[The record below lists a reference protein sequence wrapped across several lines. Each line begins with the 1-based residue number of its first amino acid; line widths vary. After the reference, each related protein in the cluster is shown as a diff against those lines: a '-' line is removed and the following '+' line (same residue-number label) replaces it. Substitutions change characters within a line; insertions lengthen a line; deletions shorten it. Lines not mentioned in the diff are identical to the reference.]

1 MVPSGLP
8 GLASVLPT
16 GVPSDLPPVPPSGRA
31 SDLPSLAPSGLPGL
45 ASVLPTVVP
54 SDLPPGPSAVLPSVV
69 LFDLDD
75 TLFAHIS
82 AVADGILRH
91 LAALGGPFGG
101 VDPVGAVALWRELE
115 ERHYHSYL
123 AGRLDFPG
131 QRRERARDFAAAHGV
146 SLSDQEAG
154 EWFATYFEHY
164 RASWRLHD
172 DALPCLAAL
181 GEAIPGIR
189 FGLITN
195 GELSHQQPKL
205 VRTGLDVR
213 LERVITSAAF
223 GVAKPD
229 RRIFEHACSV
239 FGVTPGEAV
248 YVGDRLRTDAIG
260 AASAGLTAVW
270 LDRRDSPVAPADA
283 ADSARLGV
291 LRITGLADLPAALTP

>member
-1 MVPSGLP
+1 MCALV
-8 GLASVLPT
+8 
-16 GVPSDLPPVPPSGRA
+16 
-31 SDLPSLAPSGLPGL
+31 
-45 ASVLPTVVP
+45 
-54 SDLPPGPSAVLPSVV
+54 PSVV

-75 TLFAHIS
+75 TLFAHVG
-82 AVADGILRH
+82 AVADGIVRH
-91 LAALGGPFGG
+91 LAAIGGPFADI
-101 VDPVGAVALWRELE
+101 DPVGAVALWQELE

-131 QRRERARDFAAAHGV
+131 QRRERARGFAAAHGV
-146 SLSDQEAG
+146 PLSDQESVD
-154 EWFATYFEHY
+154 WFAAYFEHY

-172 DALPCLAAL
+172 DALPCLEAL
-181 GEAIPGIR
+181 GAAIPGIR

-205 VRTGLDVR
+205 VRTGLDGR

-239 FGVTPGEAV
+239 FGVTPGDAA

-260 AASAGLTAVW
+260 AAAAGLTAVW
-270 LDRRDSPVAPADA
+270 LDRRNATVDPADA
-283 ADSARLGV
+283 ADAAHLGV
-291 LRITGLADLPAALTP
+291 LRITGLADLPAALAR